1 MLPGVF
7 FIVMVGIMKVNIT
20 KTKQASRLVIYGWH
34 ACKAAIH
41 NPNRKIYRILL
52 VNEQDAKPLLD
63 GLAAPA
69 AVEIVERRFLQQLLG
84 PDAVHQGI
92 ACELAPLPAL
102 SLSVLE
108 GCAQENQIVVCLDQ
122 VTDPHNVGAILR
134 SCAAF
139 GAKALILTERHAP
152 METAAL
158 LKAASGAF
166 EAVPLIRIVNLAQ
179 ALKELQS
186 LGFWTCGF
194 AEDASQSLNAIN
206 LKGKMAFVLG
216 SEGDGLRRLTREN
229 LDFLVRLPTQ
239 ANFTTL
245 NVSIATAVSLY
256 EAFRQH
262 TT

>member
-1 MLPGVF
+1 
-7 FIVMVGIMKVNIT
+7 MVGFMKVNSG
-20 KTKQASRLVIYGWH
+20 KAKQAGRLVIYGWH

-41 NPNRKIYRILL
+41 NPNRKIYRVFL
-52 VNEQDAKPLLD
+52 VNEQDSKTLFAGVESSIP
-63 GLAAPA
+63 
-69 AVEIVERRFLQQLLG
+69 VEIVERRFLQQLLG
-84 PDAVHQGI
+84 PDAVHQGV
-92 ACELAPLPAL
+92 ACEAAPLPAL
-102 SLSVLE
+102 SLSILKE
-108 GCAQENQIVVCLDQ
+108 HKQENQVVVCLDQ

-166 EAVPLIRIVNLAQ
+166 EEVPLIRIINLAQ
-179 ALKELQS
+179 GLKELQS

-194 AEDASQSLNAIN
+194 AEEASQPLNTLN
-206 LKGKMAFVLG
+206 LKGKMALVLG

-239 ANFTTL
+239 PHFTTL
-245 NVSIATAVSLY
+245 NVSIAAAVSLY

-262 TT
+262 SN